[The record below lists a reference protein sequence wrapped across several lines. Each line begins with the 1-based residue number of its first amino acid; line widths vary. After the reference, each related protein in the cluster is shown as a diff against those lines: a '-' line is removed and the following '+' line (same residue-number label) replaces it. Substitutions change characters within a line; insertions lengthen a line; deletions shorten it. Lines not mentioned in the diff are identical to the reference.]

1 MLKIL
6 FFNNKNTYTGGGQKR
21 IVSKLNNNTVLRP
34 HKKSRSITF
43 RLDASIVD
51 ELQRDAN
58 QNEIS
63 LNVLINKILKKYVEW
78 GRFEQKLGMMPVP
91 KNFFSSLI
99 QETIRLSESNGISV
113 DPYKE
118 KLIKYSAEVAFY
130 HLKESVILMK
140 KKFDLW
146 SVLAVLHEYMN
157 VSGITSDHR
166 IEAGKKHIFV
176 IQHELGEYWSLFA
189 KELLNLIFYN
199 IANLRAEIQITQK
212 SIIAEVII

>member
-1 MLKIL
+1 M
-6 FFNNKNTYTGGGQKR
+6 NNFDK
-21 IVSKLNNNTVLRP
+21 NNNTVLRP
-34 HKKSRSITF
+34 QKKSRSITF
-43 RLDASIVD
+43 RLDSFVVD
-51 ELQRDAN
+51 ELQREAN
-58 QNEIS
+58 QTEIS

-78 GRFEQKLGMMPVP
+78 GRYEYKLGLMPVP

-99 QETIRLSESNGISV
+99 QETIRLSESNGLSV

-130 HLKESVILMK
+130 NIKESVILMK

-146 SVLAVLHEYMN
+146 SVLSVLHQYMD

-166 IEAGKKHIFV
+166 VESGKKHIFV

-189 KELLNLIFYN
+189 KELLTLIFYN
-199 IANLRAEIQITQK
+199 IANVRAEIKITEK
-212 SIIAEVII
+212 SIIAEVNI

>member
-1 MLKIL
+1 MNS
-6 FFNNKNTYTGGGQKR
+6 FN
-21 IVSKLNNNTVLRP
+21 NNNTFLPP

-43 RLDASIVD
+43 RLDSHIVD

-63 LNVLINKILKKYVEW
+63 LNVLVNQILRMYVEW
-78 GRFEQKLGMMPVP
+78 GRYEHKLGMMPVP
-91 KNFFSSLI
+91 KNFISSLI
-99 QETIRLSESNGISV
+99 QETIRLTESNGISV

-118 KLIKYSAEVAFY
+118 QLIKYSAEIAFY
-130 HLKESVILMK
+130 NIKESVILMK

-146 SVLAVLHEYMN
+146 SVLSVLQEYMK
-157 VSGITSDHR
+157 VSGITADHR

-176 IQHELGEYWSLFA
+176 IQHELGQYWSLFA
-189 KELLNLIFYN
+189 KELLNLIFYSL
-199 IANLRAEIQITQK
+199 ANVRAEIQTTQK

>member
-1 MLKIL
+1 MIL
-6 FFNNKNTYTGGGQKR
+6 NNFN
-21 IVSKLNNNTVLRP
+21 NNNTFLPP

-43 RLDASIVD
+43 RLDSHIVD

-63 LNVLINKILKKYVEW
+63 LNVLVNQILRMYVEW
-78 GRFEQKLGMMPVP
+78 GRYENKLGMMPVP
-91 KNFFSSLI
+91 KNFISSLI
-99 QETIRLSESNGISV
+99 QETIRLTESNGISV

-118 KLIKYSAEVAFY
+118 QLIKYSAEIAFY
-130 HLKESVILMK
+130 NIKESVILMK

-146 SVLAVLHEYMN
+146 SVLSVLQEYMK
-157 VSGITSDHR
+157 VSGITADHR

-189 KELLNLIFYN
+189 KELLNLIFYSL
-199 IANLRAEIQITQK
+199 ASVRAEIQITEK

>member
-1 MLKIL
+1 MNS
-6 FFNNKNTYTGGGQKR
+6 FNN
-21 IVSKLNNNTVLRP
+21 NNNTFLPP

-43 RLDASIVD
+43 RLDSHIVD

-63 LNVLINKILKKYVEW
+63 LNVLVNQILRMYVEW
-78 GRFEQKLGMMPVP
+78 GRYEHKLGMMPVP
-91 KNFFSSLI
+91 KNFISSLI
-99 QETIRLSESNGISV
+99 QETIRLTESNGISV

-118 KLIKYSAEVAFY
+118 QLIKYSAEIAFY
-130 HLKESVILMK
+130 NIKESVILMK

-146 SVLAVLHEYMN
+146 SVLSVLQEYMK
-157 VSGITSDHR
+157 VSGITADHR

-176 IQHELGEYWSLFA
+176 IQHELGQYWSLFA
-189 KELLNLIFYN
+189 KELLNLIFYSL
-199 IANLRAEIQITQK
+199 ASVRAEIQITEK

>member
-1 MLKIL
+1 MDEP
-6 FFNNKNTYTGGGQKR
+6 KR
-21 IVSKLNNNTVLRP
+21 IVNNFNNNTVLRP
-34 HKKSRSITF
+34 HRKSRSITF
-43 RLDASIVD
+43 RIDSFIID

-58 QNEIS
+58 QSEIS
-63 LNVLINKILKKYVEW
+63 LNVLINKILKKYVQW
-78 GRFEQKLGMMPVP
+78 GRYEHKLGLMPIP
-91 KNFFSSLI
+91 KNFFPSLI
-99 QETIRLSESNGISV
+99 QETIRLSEANGISI

-130 HLKESVILMK
+130 NIKETVILMK
-140 KKFDLW
+140 KKFDIW
-146 SVLAVLHEYMN
+146 SVLSVLHEYMD
-157 VSGITSDHR
+157 VSGITSDHK

>member
-1 MLKIL
+1 M
-6 FFNNKNTYTGGGQKR
+6 NNF
-21 IVSKLNNNTVLRP
+21 NNNTVLPP

-43 RLDASIVD
+43 RLDSFIVD

-63 LNVLINKILKKYVEW
+63 LNVLINKILRMYVEW
-78 GRFEQKLGMMPVP
+78 GRYENKLGMMPVP
-91 KNFFSSLI
+91 KNFISSLI
-99 QETIRLSESNGISV
+99 QETIRLTESNGISV

-118 KLIKYSAEVAFY
+118 QLIKYSAEIAFY
-130 HLKESVILMK
+130 NIKESVILMK

-146 SVLAVLHEYMN
+146 SVLSVLQEYMK
-157 VSGITSDHR
+157 VSGITADHR

-199 IANLRAEIQITQK
+199 LANVRAEIQITQK

>member
-1 MLKIL
+1 V
-6 FFNNKNTYTGGGQKR
+6 NNFHNNN
-21 IVSKLNNNTVLRP
+21 NNNTVLRP

-43 RLDASIVD
+43 RLDSFIVD

-58 QNEIS
+58 QTEIS
-63 LNVLINKILKKYVEW
+63 LNVLINQILKKYVEW
-78 GRFEQKLGMMPVP
+78 GRYEHKLGLMPVP

-118 KLIKYSAEVAFY
+118 KLIKYSADVAFY
-130 HLKESVILMK
+130 NIKETVILMK

-146 SVLAVLHEYMN
+146 SVLSVLQEYMK
-157 VSGITSDHR
+157 VSGITADHR
-166 IEAGKKHIFV
+166 IERGKKHIFI

-189 KELLNLIFYN
+189 KELLNLIFYKL
-199 IANLRAEIQITQK
+199 ANVRAEIQITQK
-212 SIIAEVII
+212 TIIAEVII

>member
-1 MLKIL
+1 M
-6 FFNNKNTYTGGGQKR
+6 NN
-21 IVSKLNNNTVLRP
+21 SNNNTVLPP

-43 RLDASIVD
+43 RLDSFIVD

-63 LNVLINKILKKYVEW
+63 LNVLINKILRMYVEW
-78 GRFEQKLGMMPVP
+78 GRYENKLGMMPVP
-91 KNFFSSLI
+91 KNFISSLI
-99 QETIRLSESNGISV
+99 QETIRLTESNGISV

-118 KLIKYSAEVAFY
+118 QLIKYSAEIAFY
-130 HLKESVILMK
+130 NIKESVILMK

-146 SVLAVLHEYMN
+146 SVLSVLQEYMK
-157 VSGITSDHR
+157 VSGITADHI
-166 IEAGKKHIFV
+166 IEARKKHIFV

>member
-1 MLKIL
+1 MNN
-6 FFNNKNTYTGGGQKR
+6 FNNNN
-21 IVSKLNNNTVLRP
+21 NNNTVLRP
-34 HKKSRSITF
+34 QKKSRSITF
-43 RLDASIVD
+43 RLDTFVVD
-51 ELQRDAN
+51 ELQREAN
-58 QNEIS
+58 QTEIS
-63 LNVLINKILKKYVEW
+63 LNVFVNKILKKYVEW
-78 GRFEQKLGMMPVP
+78 GRYEYKLGLMPVP

-113 DPYKE
+113 DPYTE

-130 HLKESVILMK
+130 NIKESVILMK

-146 SVLAVLHEYMN
+146 SVLSVLHQYMD

-166 IEAGKKHIFV
+166 VESGKKHIFV

-189 KELLNLIFYN
+189 KELLTLIFYN
-199 IANLRAEIQITQK
+199 IANVRAEIQITEK

>member
-1 MLKIL
+1 M
-6 FFNNKNTYTGGGQKR
+6 NNIN
-21 IVSKLNNNTVLRP
+21 NNNTVLRP

-43 RLDASIVD
+43 RLDSLIID

-58 QNEIS
+58 QTEIS
-63 LNVLINKILKKYVEW
+63 LNVLISQILKKYVQW
-78 GRFEQKLGMMPVP
+78 GRYEHKLGLMPVP

-99 QETIRLSESNGISV
+99 QETIRLSESNGILI

-118 KLIKYSAEVAFY
+118 KIIKYSAEVAFY
-130 HLKESVILMK
+130 NIKETVILMK

-146 SVLAVLHEYMN
+146 SVLSVLHQYMD

-166 IEAGKKHIFV
+166 VEAGKKHIFV

-212 SIIAEVII
+212 SIIAEVNI

>member
-1 MLKIL
+1 MDEP
-6 FFNNKNTYTGGGQKR
+6 KR
-21 IVSKLNNNTVLRP
+21 IVNNFNNNTVLRP
-34 HKKSRSITF
+34 HRKSRSITF
-43 RLDASIVD
+43 RIDSFIID

-58 QNEIS
+58 QSEIS
-63 LNVLINKILKKYVEW
+63 LNVLINKILKKYVQW
-78 GRFEQKLGMMPVP
+78 GRYEHKLGLMPIP
-91 KNFFSSLI
+91 KNFFPSLI
-99 QETIRLSESNGISV
+99 QETIRLSEANGISI

-130 HLKESVILMK
+130 NIKETVILMK
-140 KKFDLW
+140 KKFDIW
-146 SVLAVLHEYMN
+146 SVLSVLHEYMD
-157 VSGITSDHR
+157 VSGITSDHK

-212 SIIAEVII
+212 SIIAEVTI

>member
-1 MLKIL
+1 MNS
-6 FFNNKNTYTGGGQKR
+6 FN
-21 IVSKLNNNTVLRP
+21 NNNTFLPP

-43 RLDASIVD
+43 RLDSHIVD

-63 LNVLINKILKKYVEW
+63 LNVLVNQILRMYVEW
-78 GRFEQKLGMMPVP
+78 GRYEHKLGMMPVP
-91 KNFFSSLI
+91 QNFFSSLI
-99 QETIRLSESNGISV
+99 QETIRLAESNEIPL

-130 HLKESVILMK
+130 NIKESVILMR

-146 SVLAVLHEYMN
+146 SVLSVLQEYMK
-157 VSGITSDHR
+157 VSGITADHR
-166 IEAGKKHIFV
+166 IEGGKKHIFV

-199 IANLRAEIQITQK
+199 LANVRAEIQITEK

>member
-1 MLKIL
+1 VNN
-6 FFNNKNTYTGGGQKR
+6 FN
-21 IVSKLNNNTVLRP
+21 NNNTFLP
-34 HKKSRSITF
+34 SHKKSSRSITF
-43 RLDASIVD
+43 RLDSSIVD

-63 LNVLINKILKKYVEW
+63 LNVLVNKILRMYVEW
-78 GRFEQKLGMMPVP
+78 GRYEHKLGMMPVP
-91 KNFFSSLI
+91 QNFFSSLI
-99 QETIRLSESNGISV
+99 QETIRLAESNGISI

-118 KLIKYSAEVAFY
+118 KLIKYSAEIAFY
-130 HLKESVILMK
+130 NIKESVILMR

-146 SVLAVLHEYMN
+146 SVLSVLQEYMK
-157 VSGITSDHR
+157 VSGITADHR
-166 IEAGKKHIFV
+166 IERGKKHIFV

-199 IANLRAEIQITQK
+199 LANVRAEIQISQK

>member
-1 MLKIL
+1 V
-6 FFNNKNTYTGGGQKR
+6 NNF
-21 IVSKLNNNTVLRP
+21 NNNTFLPP

-43 RLDASIVD
+43 RLDSSIVD

-63 LNVLINKILKKYVEW
+63 LNVLVNKILRMHVEW
-78 GRFEQKLGMMPVP
+78 GRYEHKLGMMPVP
-91 KNFFSSLI
+91 QNFFSSLI
-99 QETIRLSESNGISV
+99 QETIRLAESNGISI

-118 KLIKYSAEVAFY
+118 KLIKYSAEMAFY
-130 HLKESVILMK
+130 NIKESVILMR

-146 SVLAVLHEYMN
+146 SVLSVLQEYMK
-157 VSGITSDHR
+157 VSGITADHR
-166 IEAGKKHIFV
+166 IERGKKHIFV

-199 IANLRAEIQITQK
+199 LANVRAEIQITQK

>member
-1 MLKIL
+1 VNN
-6 FFNNKNTYTGGGQKR
+6 FNNNN
-21 IVSKLNNNTVLRP
+21 NNNTVLRP
-34 HKKSRSITF
+34 HKKSSRSITF
-43 RLDASIVD
+43 RLDSSIVD

-63 LNVLINKILKKYVEW
+63 LNVLVNKILRMYVEW
-78 GRFEQKLGMMPVP
+78 GRYEHKLGMMPVP
-91 KNFFSSLI
+91 QNFFSSLI
-99 QETIRLSESNGISV
+99 QETIRLAESNGISI

-118 KLIKYSAEVAFY
+118 KLIKYSAEIAFY
-130 HLKESVILMK
+130 NIKESVILMR

-146 SVLAVLHEYMN
+146 SVLSVLQEYMK
-157 VSGITSDHR
+157 VSGITADHR
-166 IEAGKKHIFV
+166 IERGKKHIFV

-199 IANLRAEIQITQK
+199 LANVRAEIQITQK

>member
-1 MLKIL
+1 VNN
-6 FFNNKNTYTGGGQKR
+6 FNNNN
-21 IVSKLNNNTVLRP
+21 NNNTVLRP
-34 HKKSRSITF
+34 HKKSSRSITF
-43 RLDASIVD
+43 RLDSSIVD

-63 LNVLINKILKKYVEW
+63 LNVLVNKILRMYVEW
-78 GRFEQKLGMMPVP
+78 GRYEHKLGMMPVP
-91 KNFFSSLI
+91 QNFFSSLI
-99 QETIRLSESNGISV
+99 QETIRLAESNGISI

-118 KLIKYSAEVAFY
+118 KLIKYSAEIAFY
-130 HLKESVILMK
+130 NIKESVILMR

-146 SVLAVLHEYMN
+146 SVLSVLQEYMK
-157 VSGITSDHR
+157 VSGITADHR
-166 IEAGKKHIFV
+166 IERGKKHIFV

-199 IANLRAEIQITQK
+199 LANVRAEIQISQK

>member
-1 MLKIL
+1 MVEQRGIVNN
-6 FFNNKNTYTGGGQKR
+6 FNNN
-21 IVSKLNNNTVLRP
+21 NNNTVLRP

-43 RLDASIVD
+43 RLDSLIID

-58 QNEIS
+58 QTEIS
-63 LNVLINKILKKYVEW
+63 LNVLINQILKKYVQW
-78 GRFEQKLGMMPVP
+78 GRYEHKLGLMPVP

-118 KLIKYSAEVAFY
+118 KLIKYSAQVAFY
-130 HLKESVILMK
+130 NIKETVILMK

-146 SVLAVLHEYMN
+146 SVLSVLHEYMD

-166 IEAGKKHIFV
+166 VEAGKKHIFV

-212 SIIAEVII
+212 SIIAEVTL